1 MKIRIPEAEKMI
13 TVQLTDGRTIQVP
26 ESSISPTI
34 VYVGLDVHKDSF
46 SACCYTK
53 ENERYRGD
61 AKLEPKASAV
71 VRYIDQM
78 KKSTYTQETEFVVAY
93 EAGGAGYALCRELLA
108 RGVDCVILA
117 PTTMK
122 RTVQEEKMKTDRRD
136 AYMIARCCAHGFAS
150 QVTLLT
156 EEDESVRDYIRMRDD
171 HKADLKRTKQQIL
184 AFCARKG
191 TKYSETK
198 AYWTQAHIKWLDDVA
213 LSEID
218 RATLDNYM
226 ITYRY
231 LTDRIDTMDKEIAK
245 LAQRETYKEFVANL
259 RCLPGVD
266 THVALSV
273 ASEIGDFSR
282 FATPMQFASYLGL
295 VPSEHSSGASQQ
307 KGGLTKMGN
316 THLRRL
322 LVEAANCGYSGRSK
336 PGFKSKALWDRQEGR
351 PDKIIA
357 YADRANLR
365 LRKRARQMCA
375 NNKSR
380 NIVKAAIARE
390 LACFIWGIA
399 TGHVA

>member
-1 MKIRIPEAEKMI
+1 MKIKVPEAEKMI
-13 TVQLTDGRTIQVP
+13 TVQLTDGSTIEVP
-26 ESSISPTI
+26 ESLISPTI

-46 SACCYTK
+46 FACCFTK

-61 AKLEPKASAV
+61 AKLEPKAAAV
-71 VRYIDQM
+71 VKYINRM
-78 KKSTYTQETEFVVAY
+78 KKSTYTQETKFVVAY
-93 EAGGAGYALCRELLA
+93 EAGGAGYALCRELQE
-108 RGVDCVILA
+108 RGVECVILA

-136 AYMIARCCAHGFAS
+136 AHMIARCCAFGLAS
-150 QVTLLT
+150 QVALLT

-171 HKADLKRTKQQIL
+171 HKDDLKRTKQQIL

-191 TKYSETK
+191 AKYSETK
-198 AYWTQAHIKWLDDVA
+198 RYWTQPHIKWLDDIA

-218 RATLDNYM
+218 RTTLDNYM

-231 LTDRIDTMDKEIAK
+231 LTDRIDKMDKEIEK
-245 LAQRETYKEFVANL
+245 LAQRDKYEDFVANL
-259 RCLPGVD
+259 RCLPGVN

-273 ASEIGDFSR
+273 ACEIGAFDR
-282 FATPMQFASYLGL
+282 FASPIQFASYLGL

-307 KGGLTKMGN
+307 KGSLTKTGN

-322 LVEAANCGYSGRSK
+322 LIEAANCGYGGRTK
-336 PGFKSKALWDRQEGR
+336 PGAKSKALKARQEGR
-351 PDKIIA
+351 PDKVVA

-365 LRKRARQMCA
+365 LRKRARRMCA
-375 NNKSR
+375 EGKSR

-399 TGHVA
+399 TGNVA